1 LIISRCHVGISVI
14 AIAVL
19 FQGCASFIGQY
30 GPDGQSRKDFED
42 RVEAAFRLQNSMTSE
57 VMEIQS
63 DGSDPQQHEPIIQA
77 EQVMEK
83 NCHDLNDYVSRDIDG
98 KSKSFLLLRR
108 VQDSVSACET
118 SAKKVEELLEMHQ
131 R

>member
-1 LIISRCHVGISVI
+1 LIIYRCYVGISALV
-14 AIAVL
+14 IAVL
-19 FQGCASFIGQY
+19 FQGCATFIGRY
-30 GPDGQSRKDFED
+30 GPDGQSRDDFED
-42 RVEAAFRLQNSMTSE
+42 RVEAAFRLQNRMTSE
-57 VMEIQS
+57 VMVIQS
-63 DGSDPQQHEPIIQA
+63 DGTDPQQHEPIFQA
-77 EQVMEK
+77 ERVMEK

>member
-1 LIISRCHVGISVI
+1 LIISRCYVGVSAL

-19 FQGCASFIGQY
+19 FQSCATFMGRY
-30 GPDGQSRKDFED
+30 GPDGQSLEDFED

-57 VMEIQS
+57 VMVLQS
-63 DGSDPQQHEPIIQA
+63 DGTDPQQHEPILQA
-77 EQVMEK
+77 ERVMEK

-98 KSKSFLLLRR
+98 KNKSFLLLRR
-108 VQDSVSACET
+108 VQDSVLACET
-118 SAKKVEELLEMHQ
+118 SAQTVEELLKIHQ